1 MTRLLFVGPPG
12 VGKGTQAKR
21 LAEEVRIPHIS
32 TGDILRDAVNRA
44 TPIGLRAKS
53 FMDSG
58 GLVPD
63 EVMIGIIEERFEKGD
78 CGKGYILD
86 GFPRTT
92 PQAEALGR
100 LLSRLNLP
108 IQAVVLLDCPDAV
121 VVERMTGR
129 RSCSNKACQA
139 TYHVKFLPPRA
150 PDVCDACGSALER
163 RADDAPEAVSH
174 RLEKYHRETARI
186 LPYYKK
192 QDLLRRM
199 DGTRGP
205 SEVARQIREVCG
217 AAAR

>member
-12 VGKGTQAKR
+12 VGKGTQAKK
-21 LAEEVRIPHIS
+21 LAEELRIPHVS
-32 TGDILRDAVNRA
+32 TGDILRDALKRG
-44 TPIGLRAKS
+44 TPVGVRAKS

-63 EVMIGIIEERFEKGD
+63 DVMIGIIEERFGKGD

-86 GFPRTT
+86 GFPRTP

-100 LLSRLNLP
+100 LLSHLHLP

-129 RSCSNKACQA
+129 RSCSNKACQS
-139 TYHVKFLPPRA
+139 TYHAKFLPPRT
-150 PDVCDACGSALER
+150 PGLCDACGAALEQ
-163 RADDAPEAVSH
+163 RADDVPEAVTR

-186 LPYYKK
+186 VPFYEK
-192 QDLLRRM
+192 QDLLRRV

-205 SEVARQIREVCG
+205 GEVAREIRDACG
-217 AAAR
+217 VATG